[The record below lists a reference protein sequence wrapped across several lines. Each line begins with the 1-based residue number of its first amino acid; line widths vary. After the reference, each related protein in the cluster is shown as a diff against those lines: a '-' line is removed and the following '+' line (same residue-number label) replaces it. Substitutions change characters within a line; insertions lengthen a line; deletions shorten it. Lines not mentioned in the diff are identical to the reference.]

1 MKRLS
6 NWWLFWGAGCL
17 IIYTYI
23 GFPLIL
29 ALRGLLRPK
38 PFKRGQETPLVSLI
52 IVAYNEAP
60 VIVKKLDNARSL
72 EYPRDRLEIIVA
84 SDGSDDG
91 MNELVAAYGSD
102 QVRLLVLPRQGKNRS
117 LNAAVATAQG
127 EILVFSD
134 ADSMLA
140 PDALRHLVAPFDDP
154 GVGGV
159 GGDYSY
165 TTNTEEG
172 AGERAYWNLDRVL
185 KRLQSRAENMT
196 SATGQIYAIRRT
208 LFKPVPMSVTDDFY
222 TSVQV
227 VSAHRRLVFEPRAMA
242 RGPVAASSNAEF
254 KRKVRVM
261 TRGLNGVR
269 LSSHLLNP
277 FEYGFFA
284 IQLLSHKVLRRLM
297 AIPLFVLA
305 ATAPLLWARGRFYR
319 IATLL
324 QFGFHGAALVGFL
337 ARGTRIGKLKIFSL
351 PFFFDMV
358 NIASLVAAANVLRGK
373 RQDVWVTQRAAV
385 EEVAA
390 NQGHNWQ
397 GSPRR

>member
-1 MKRLS
+1 MQRRS
-6 NWWLFWGAGCL
+6 YWWMFWGAVCV
-17 IIYTYI
+17 ISYTYI

-38 PFKRGQETPLVSLI
+38 PFTRGQETPLVSLV
-52 IVAYNEAP
+52 IVAYNEAD
-60 VIVKKLDNARSL
+60 VIIKKLDNARSL
-72 EYPRDRLEIIVA
+72 DYPHDRLEIIVA

-91 MNELVAAYGSD
+91 MNELVAAYNSD
-102 QVRLLVLPRQGKNRS
+102 QVKLLVLPRQGKNRS
-117 LNAAVATAQG
+117 LNAAVATAKG

-134 ADSMLA
+134 ADSMLE
-140 PDALRHLVAPFDDP
+140 PDALRHLVAPFNDP
-154 GVGGV
+154 DVGGV
-159 GGDYSY
+159 GGNFSY
-165 TTNTEEG
+165 VTNTKEG
-172 AGERAYWNLDRVL
+172 AGEQAYWNVDRVL

-208 LFKPVPMSVTDDFY
+208 LFKPVPMSTTDDFY

-227 VSAHRRLVFEPRAMA
+227 VSAHRRLVFEPLAVA

-269 LSSHLLNP
+269 LSRHLLNP

-284 IQLLSHKVLRRLM
+284 IQLFSHKVLRRLM

-305 ATAPLLWARGRFYR
+305 VTAPFLWARGRFYR
-319 IATLL
+319 VATLL
-324 QFGFHGAALVGFL
+324 QWGFHGAALVGFL
-337 ARGTRIGKLKIFSL
+337 ARGTRIGKLKVFSL

-358 NIASLVAAANVLRGK
+358 NIASLVAATNVLRGK

-385 EEVAA
+385 EDVAA
-390 NQGHNWQ
+390 NQSQNGQ
-397 GSPRR
+397 GLHRR

>member
-1 MKRLS
+1 MQRTT
-6 NWWLFWGAGCL
+6 NWWLFWSAASF

-29 ALRGLLRPK
+29 ALRGLLQPK

-52 IVAYNEAP
+52 IVAFNEAP
-60 VIVKKLDNARSL
+60 VIIKKLDNACAL
-72 EYPRDRLEIIVA
+72 DYPRDRLEIIVA

-91 MNELVAAYGSD
+91 MNELVAAYD
-102 QVRLLVLPRQGKNRS
+102 APQIRLLVLPRQGKNRS
-117 LNAAVATAQG
+117 LNAAVAAAQG

-140 PDALRHLVAPFDDP
+140 PDALRHLVAPFADP
-154 GVGGV
+154 AIGGV
-159 GGDYSY
+159 GGNFCYA
-165 TTNTEEG
+165 TNANEG
-172 AGERAYWNLDRVL
+172 TGEQAYWNIDRVL
-185 KRLQSRAENMT
+185 KQLQSRAENMT
-196 SATGQIYAIRRT
+196 SATGQIYAIRRA

-227 VSAHRRLVFEPRAMA
+227 VSAHRRLVFEPLAVA

-254 KRKVRVM
+254 HRKVRVM

-277 FEYGFFA
+277 FQYGFFA

-297 AIPLFVLA
+297 AIPLFMLA

-324 QFGFHGAALVGFL
+324 QFGLHGAALVGLL
-337 ARGTRIGKLKIFSL
+337 ARETRIGKLKIFSL

-358 NIASLVAAANVLRGK
+358 NIASLVAATNVLRGK

-385 EEVAA
+385 EDVAA
-390 NQGHNWQ
+390 NQSQNGQ
-397 GSPRR
+397 GLHRQ

>member
-1 MKRLS
+1 MRRTF
-6 NWWLFWGAGCL
+6 NWWLFWSAVCV
-17 IIYTYI
+17 IVYTYI
-23 GFPLIL
+23 GFPIIL

-38 PFKRGQETPLVSLI
+38 PFKRGPETPLVSLI

-60 VIVKKLDNARSL
+60 VIIKKLDNARSL
-72 EYPRDRLEIIVA
+72 DYPRDRLEIILA

-91 MNELVAAYGSD
+91 MNELVTAYNSD
-102 QVRLLVLPRQGKNRS
+102 QVRLLILSRQGKNRT

-140 PDALRHLVAPFDDP
+140 PDALRHLVAPFADP
-154 GVGGV
+154 EVGGV
-159 GGDYSY
+159 GGNFCYA
-165 TTNTEEG
+165 TNTDEG
-172 AGERAYWNLDRVL
+172 TGERAYWNVDRVL
-185 KRLQSRAENMT
+185 KQLQSRAENMT

-227 VSAHRRLVFEPRAMA
+227 VSAHRRLVFEPLAVA

-254 KRKVRVM
+254 QRKVRVM

-277 FEYGFFA
+277 FQYGFFA

-319 IATLL
+319 VATLL
-324 QFGFHGAALVGFL
+324 QLGLHGAALVGLL
-337 ARGTRIGKLKIFSL
+337 ARGSRISKLKLFSL

-358 NIASLVAAANVLRGK
+358 NIASLVAAINVLRGK
-373 RQDVWVTQRAAV
+373 RQDIWVTQRATIEDV
-385 EEVAA
+385 TT
-390 NQGHNWQ
+390 NQAHNGQ
-397 GSPRR
+397 GS

>member
-1 MKRLS
+1 MKRTS

-38 PFKRGQETPLVSLI
+38 PFERGQETPLVSLV

-60 VIVKKLDNARSL
+60 VILKKLDNACSL
-72 EYPRDRLEIIVA
+72 DYPLDRLEIIVA
-84 SDGSDDG
+84 SDGSNDG
-91 MNELVAAYGSD
+91 MNELVAAYGAD

-140 PDALRHLVAPFDDP
+140 PDALRHLVAPFNDP
-154 GVGGV
+154 DVGGV
-159 GGDYSY
+159 GGDYY
-165 TTNTEEG
+165 YATNTDEG
-172 AGERAYWNLDRVL
+172 TGERAYWNADRVL

-196 SATGQIYAIRRT
+196 SATGQIYAIRRS

-227 VSAHRRLVFEPRAMA
+227 VSAHRRLVFEPRAVA

-277 FEYGFFA
+277 FQYGFFA

-324 QFGFHGAALVGFL
+324 QFGLHAAALVGFL
-337 ARGTRIGKLKIFSL
+337 ARGTRIGKSKIFSL

-358 NIASLVAAANVLRGK
+358 NIASLVAATNVLRGK

-385 EEVAA
+385 DEVPM
-390 NQGHNWQ
+390 NQGHN
-397 GSPRR
+397 GHSHRR

>member
-1 MKRLS
+1 MQRTS
-6 NWWLFWGAGCL
+6 TWWLFWGAVSL
-17 IIYTYI
+17 TAYTYI
-23 GFPLIL
+23 GFPLLL

-38 PFKRGQETPLVSLI
+38 PFKRGSETPSVSLV
-52 IVAYNEAP
+52 IVAHNEAP
-60 VIVKKLDNARSL
+60 VIINKLDNARSL
-72 EYPRDRLEIIVA
+72 DYPRDRLEIIVA

-91 MNELVAAYGSD
+91 MNELLAAYNSD
-102 QVRLLVLPRQGKNRS
+102 QVQLLVLPRQGKNRS
-117 LNAAVATAQG
+117 LNAAVATTQG

-140 PDALRHLVAPFDDP
+140 PDALRHLVAPFSDP
-154 GVGGV
+154 NVGGV
-159 GGDYSY
+159 GGNYY
-165 TTNTEEG
+165 YATNTDEG
-172 AGERAYWNLDRVL
+172 TGERAYWNVDRVL

-227 VSAHRRLVFEPRAMA
+227 VSAHRRLVFEPLAVA
-242 RGPVAASSNAEF
+242 QGPVAASSNAEF

-277 FEYGFFA
+277 FQYGFFA

-305 ATAPLLWARGRFYR
+305 VTAPLLWGHGRFYR
-319 IATLL
+319 IASLL
-324 QFGFHGAALVGFL
+324 QFGLHGAALIGFL
-337 ARGTRIGKLKIFSL
+337 ARSTRIGKLKMFSL

-358 NIASLVAAANVLRGK
+358 NIASLVAATNVLRGK

-385 EEVAA
+385 EDVTA
-390 NQGHNWQ
+390 NQSHNGQ
-397 GSPRR
+397 DLHRR

>member
-1 MKRLS
+1 MKRTS
-6 NWWLFWGAGCL
+6 NWWLFWGAVCL
-17 IIYTYI
+17 IAYTYI

-38 PFKRGQETPLVSLI
+38 PFKRGQETPLVSLV

-60 VIVKKLDNARSL
+60 VILKKLDNACSL
-72 EYPRDRLEIIVA
+72 DYPLDRLEIIVA
-84 SDGSDDG
+84 SDGSNDG
-91 MNELVAAYGSD
+91 MNELVAAYGGD

-117 LNAAVATAQG
+117 LNAAVATARG

-134 ADSMLA
+134 ADSMLV
-140 PDALRHLVAPFDDP
+140 PDALRHLVAPFNDP
-154 GVGGV
+154 DVGGV
-159 GGDYSY
+159 GGDYY
-165 TTNTEEG
+165 YATNTDEG
-172 AGERAYWNLDRVL
+172 IGERAYWDVDRVL

-196 SATGQIYAIRRT
+196 SATGQIYAIRRS

-227 VSAHRRLVFEPRAMA
+227 VSAHRRLVFEPRAVA

-277 FEYGFFA
+277 FQYGFFA

-324 QFGFHGAALVGFL
+324 QLGLHGAALVGFL
-337 ARGTRIGKLKIFSL
+337 ARGTRIGKSKMFSL

-358 NIASLVAAANVLRGK
+358 NIASLVAATNVLRGK

-385 EEVAA
+385 EEVVA
-390 NQGHNWQ
+390 NQVHNGQ
-397 GSPRR
+397 GSHRR